1 MNAIDTNILVYAF
14 DSAYPEKQ
22 KICKE
27 IILDIFKGKNQ
38 AAVTNQI
45 LAEFAAIVTKKI
57 EKPMQR
63 SDASA
68 IIEAILSS
76 SNWHVLN
83 YTEKTVLNALQSRE
97 HFWDALIAQTLRE
110 HNIQAIVTEN
120 GKHFTSIEV
129 IEPF

>member
-22 KICKE
+22 KVCRE

-57 EKPMQR
+57 QKPMHK

-68 IIEAILSS
+68 IIEAIITS
-76 SNWHVLN
+76 SNWHIFN
-83 YTEKTVLNALQSRE
+83 YTEKTVACALNS
-97 HFWDALIAQTLRE
+97 D
-110 HNIQAIVTEN
+110 
-120 GKHFTSIEV
+120 G
-129 IEPF
+129 PF